1 MKEKQTYIVAVSGG
15 VDSVVLLHKLLAKLS
30 VSEPSIPNPQSPI
43 YVVAHFDHGI
53 RPDSS
58 SDAEFVRALSGKNGL
73 TFELGEGNLGPYT
86 SEATARDERYRFLR
100 ETKEKYQADK
110 IITAHHQDDV
120 IESMVINMIRGTGA
134 RGLNPMSGSSDVL
147 RPLIHKTK
155 QELLEYAGEHD
166 LVWQEDS
173 TNADE
178 KYLRNYVRVRL
189 MPKLEPAREDL
200 LKIQKLVDSTYH
212 DVDMRITSLL
222 PARNVLSR
230 TWFVGLPYVVQKELI
245 RAWLIRC
252 GVGELDKATIERI
265 VIGCKT
271 LTLNKQIDI
280 DGKLWLKSEKQN
292 ILITSK

>member
-15 VDSVVLLHKLLAKLS
+15 VDSLVLLHKLMSHHKADDN
-30 VSEPSIPNPQSPI
+30 ESPEYI
-43 YVVAHFDHGI
+43 VAHFDHGI

-58 SDAEFVRALSGKNGL
+58 SDAEFVKGL
-73 TFELGEGNLGPYT
+73 AAKYGLIFELGEGNLGPDT
-86 SEATARDERYRFLR
+86 SEATARDERYKFLR
-100 ETKEKYQADK
+100 ETKEKHGADK

-134 RGLNPMSGSSDVL
+134 RGLNPMNGSADVL

-155 QELLEYAGEHD
+155 QELLEYAKEHN

-178 KYLRNYVRVRL
+178 KYLRNYVRLRL

-212 DVDMRITSLL
+212 DVDMRTTTLL
-222 PARNVLSR
+222 PAQNVLSR
-230 TWFVGLPYVVQKELI
+230 SWFVSLPYVVQKELI

-271 LTLNKQIDI
+271 LPINKQIDI